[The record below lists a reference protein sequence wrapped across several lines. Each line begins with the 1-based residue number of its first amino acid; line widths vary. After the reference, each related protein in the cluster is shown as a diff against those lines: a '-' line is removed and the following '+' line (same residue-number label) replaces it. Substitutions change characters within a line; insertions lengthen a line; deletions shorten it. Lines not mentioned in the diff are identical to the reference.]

1 VFVSQQGTALNY
13 STVVT
18 VFLSLI
24 RAIGLRAGPGQ
35 PGPCLHDLRHHADNR
50 IMPSHRQPLFL
61 SLLLSPSYGG
71 SRVFRR
77 GIIRSSLRTDNR
89 VRKEKIYAEK
99 VLQAG

>member
-1 VFVSQQGTALNY
+1 
-13 STVVT
+13 
-18 VFLSLI
+18 LSL
-24 RAIGLRAGPGQ
+24 RQVDRVFRR
-35 PGPCLHDLRHHADNR
+35 LHNQLGWVNRGAHAAVRIHELRHHADNR